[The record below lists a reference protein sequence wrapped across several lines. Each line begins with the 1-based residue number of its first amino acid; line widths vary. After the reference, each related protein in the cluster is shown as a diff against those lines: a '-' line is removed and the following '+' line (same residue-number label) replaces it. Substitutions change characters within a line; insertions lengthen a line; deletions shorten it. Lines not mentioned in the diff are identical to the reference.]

1 MKKPQRLHCFHKA
14 KKIVIDNL
22 EEIWKV
28 EWDLLVPLNEGSI
41 ARSKIF
47 SELGDIVTGKIPG
60 RENEKE
66 ITIYESVGFAAL
78 DIALAIAAYQKSLK
92 LGVGTELDWSK

>member
-1 MKKPQRLHCFHKA
+1 
-14 KKIVIDNL
+14 
-22 EEIWKV
+22 
-28 EWDLLVPLNEGSI
+28 
-41 ARSKIF
+41 
-47 SELGDIVTGKIPG
+47 LGDIVTGKIPG

-92 LGVGTELDWSK
+92 LGVGTELDWSI